1 MIRTLTICIACGL
14 AFGCTGKGE
23 PTTPSK
29 VVTYTENNI
38 RNSARDAPNA
48 ARRVGNRVTP
58 AVDNVTG
65 ETANG
70 NNAESGA
77 AKDAEPAK
85 QEPAKQ
91 E

>member
-1 MIRTLTICIACGL
+1 MIRTLFSLLLACGL
-14 AFGCTGKGE
+14 TIGCTGKGE

-38 RNSARDAPNA
+38 RNSANDAPNA
-48 ARRVGNRVTP
+48 ARRAGKRITP

-70 NNAESGA
+70 NDPEDAAPADKPAE
-77 AKDAEPAK
+77 
-85 QEPAKQ
+85 
-91 E
+91 

>member
-1 MIRTLTICIACGL
+1 MNRTLVPFILACGL
-14 AFGCTGKGE
+14 GLGCSGKGE

-38 RNSARDAPNA
+38 RNSANDAPNA
-48 ARRVGNRVTP
+48 ARRAGKRITP

-70 NNAESGA
+70 NNAEEKA
-77 AKDAEPAK
+77 PAERPA
-85 QEPAKQ
+85 E
-91 E
+91 